1 MPKQKM
7 SISFRVDSGVIEHN
21 NREIIAANVD
31 PARINDNITYTQI
44 DLRSF
49 YHQLFDEALAGYNDK
64 QNRADRK
71 IPDYYEHIKKS
82 GNAKLFYEV
91 VVQFGD
97 MQECGLNSENW
108 KTSQTMLNEYMQ
120 EFEKRNPNLKVFNA
134 VMHLDESTPH
144 LHIDFVPVSKKNAK
158 GLAVKNSMSGA
169 LREQGFSSSN
179 KMKNEWTA
187 WSESERSYMEEI
199 LHKHGWLRDDKNI
212 HRGHLSV
219 DEYKELA
226 HQVQS
231 LQVIKNRI
239 TELKKKNEREYTPEE
254 ITLIKNQNDFLRAE
268 ITKRNETISTLSKQ
282 ATADFIP
289 VDLFSE
295 DKLQYVAD
303 GLRQAKIPFVE
314 ENTTLYIPS
323 YAVKTANAISSH
335 YKPSE
340 KLLSIRE
347 QTALDIDI
355 LVYSSESIDDLLV
368 KLKKRGYEI
377 KHGKYIAVKAPSAE
391 RYVRVKSLGDEYLP
405 QSLERRIANRY
416 VYTHKVQERMNKSSD
431 IEKKICAAILETTV
445 SIRTF
450 RITPKKSIQKK
461 AYSYT
466 NDSNLNYLVKQL
478 QTIEEFGLTSHES
491 IYSKAQE
498 LQHTIHEL
506 RSHGVNADIQQNGL
520 KRVKELIRAY
530 EDIVEGNYIDSLI
543 RKQKETKHLKMPT

>member
-1 MPKQKM
+1 MPEQKM

-49 YHQLFDEALAGYNDK
+49 YHQLFDEALAEYNDK

-82 GNAKLFYEV
+82 GNTKLFYEV

-97 MQECGLNSENW
+97 MQDCGLSSENW

-120 EFEKRNPNLKVFNA
+120 EFEKRNTNLKVFNA

-179 KMKNEWTA
+179 KMQNEWTA

-199 LHKHGWLRDDKNI
+199 LHKHGLLRDDKNI

-231 LQVIKNRI
+231 LQVIQNRI

-347 QTALDIDI
+347 QTALDIDR
-355 LVYSSESIDDLLV
+355 LVYSSETIDDLLI
-368 KLKKRGYEI
+368 KLKERGYEI

-391 RYVRVKSLGDEYLP
+391 RYVRLKSLGDEYLP

-416 VYTHKVQERMNKSSD
+416 VYTRKVQERMNKSSD
-431 IEKKICAAILETTV
+431 IEKKICGAILETTV
-445 SIRTF
+445 AIRTF
-450 RITPKKSIQKK
+450 RIAPKKSVQKK

-466 NDSNLNYLVKQL
+466 NDANLNYLVKQL
-478 QTIEEFGLTSHES
+478 QTIEEFGLTSRES
-491 IYSKAQE
+491 IYAKAQE

-506 RSHGVNADIQQNGL
+506 RSHGDNADIQQSGR
-520 KRVKELIRAY
+520 KRVKELIRVY
-530 EDIVEGNYIDSLI
+530 EDIVEGNYIDNLI
-543 RKQKETKHLKMPT
+543 RKQKDTKHLRMPT

>member
-1 MPKQKM
+1 MPEQKM

-49 YHQLFDEALAGYNDK
+49 YHQLFDEALAEYNDK

-82 GNAKLFYEV
+82 GNTKLFYEV

-97 MQECGLNSENW
+97 MQDCGLNSENW
-108 KTSQTMLNEYMQ
+108 KTAQTMLNEYMQ

-179 KMKNEWTA
+179 KMQNEWTA
-187 WSESERSYMEEI
+187 WSESERSYMEEV
-199 LHKHGWLRDDKNI
+199 LHKHGLLRDDKNI
-212 HRGHLSV
+212 HRGHLYV

-231 LQVIKNRI
+231 LQVIQNRI

-282 ATADFIP
+282 AAADFIP

-391 RYVRVKSLGDEYLP
+391 RYVRLKSLGDEYLP

-416 VYTHKVQERMNKSSD
+416 VYTRKVQERMNKSSD
-431 IEKKICAAILETTV
+431 IEKKVCAAILETTV
-445 SIRTF
+445 AIRTF
-450 RITPKKSIQKK
+450 RITPKKTVQKK
-461 AYSYT
+461 VYSYT
-466 NDSNLNYLVKQL
+466 NAANLNYLVKQL
-478 QTIEEFGLTSHES
+478 QTIGEFGLTSRES
-491 IYSKAQE
+491 IYAKAQE

-506 RSHGVNADIQQNGL
+506 HSHGDNADIQQNGL

>member
-1 MPKQKM
+1 MPEQKM

-49 YHQLFDEALAGYNDK
+49 YHQLFDEALAEYNDK

-97 MQECGLNSENW
+97 MQDCGLNSENW
-108 KTSQTMLNEYMQ
+108 KTSQTMLNEYIQ

-144 LHIDFVPVSKKNAK
+144 LHIDFVPVAKKNAK

-179 KMKNEWTA
+179 KMQNEWTA

-199 LHKHGWLRDDKNI
+199 LHKHSLLRDDKNI

-219 DEYKELA
+219 DEYMELA
-226 HQVQS
+226 HQAQS
-231 LQVIKNRI
+231 LQVIQNRI

-282 ATADFIP
+282 AMADFIP

-295 DKLQYVAD
+295 DKLQYVAE

-323 YAVKTANAISSH
+323 YAVKTAIAISSH

-347 QTALDIDI
+347 QTALDIDR

-368 KLKKRGYEI
+368 KMKEHGYEI

-391 RYVRVKSLGDEYLP
+391 RYVRLKSLGDEYLP

-416 VYTHKVQERMNKSSD
+416 VYTRKVQERMNKSSD

-445 SIRTF
+445 AIRTF
-450 RITPKKSIQKK
+450 RITPKKTVQKK

-466 NDSNLNYLVKQL
+466 NDANLNYLVKQL
-478 QTIEEFGLTSHES
+478 QTIGEFGLTSRES
-491 IYSKAQE
+491 IYAKAQE

-506 RSHGVNADIQQNGL
+506 RSHGDNADIQQNGL
-520 KRVKELIRAY
+520 KRIRELIRAY

>member
-1 MPKQKM
+1 MPEQKM
-7 SISFRVDSGVIEHN
+7 SIPFRVDSGFIEHN

-49 YHQLFDEALAGYNDK
+49 YHQLFDEALAEFNDK

-97 MQECGLNSENW
+97 MQDCGLNSENW
-108 KTSQTMLNEYMQ
+108 KTSRTMLKEYIQ

-144 LHIDFVPVSKKNAK
+144 LHIDFVPVAKKNAK

-179 KMKNEWTA
+179 KMQNEWTA

-231 LQVIKNRI
+231 LQVIQNRI

-355 LVYSSESIDDLLV
+355 LVYSSESIDDLLI
-368 KLKKRGYEI
+368 KLKERGYEI

-391 RYVRVKSLGDEYLP
+391 RYIRLKSLGDEYLP
-405 QSLERRIANRY
+405 PSLERRIANRY
-416 VYTHKVQERMNKSSD
+416 VYTRKVQ
-431 IEKKICAAILETTV
+431 
-445 SIRTF
+445 
-450 RITPKKSIQKK
+450 
-461 AYSYT
+461 
-466 NDSNLNYLVKQL
+466 
-478 QTIEEFGLTSHES
+478 
-491 IYSKAQE
+491 
-498 LQHTIHEL
+498 
-506 RSHGVNADIQQNGL
+506 
-520 KRVKELIRAY
+520 
-530 EDIVEGNYIDSLI
+530 
-543 RKQKETKHLKMPT
+543 

>member
-1 MPKQKM
+1 
-7 SISFRVDSGVIEHN
+7 
-21 NREIIAANVD
+21 
-31 PARINDNITYTQI
+31 
-44 DLRSF
+44 
-49 YHQLFDEALAGYNDK
+49 
-64 QNRADRK
+64 
-71 IPDYYEHIKKS
+71 
-82 GNAKLFYEV
+82 
-91 VVQFGD
+91 
-97 MQECGLNSENW
+97 
-108 KTSQTMLNEYMQ
+108 
-120 EFEKRNPNLKVFNA
+120 
-134 VMHLDESTPH
+134 MHLDESTPH

-179 KMKNEWTA
+179 KMQNEWTA

-199 LHKHGWLRDDKNI
+199 LHKHGLLRDDKNI

-231 LQVIKNRI
+231 LQVIQNRI

-347 QTALDIDI
+347 QTALDIDR
-355 LVYSSESIDDLLV
+355 LVYSSETIDDLLI
-368 KLKKRGYEI
+368 KLKERGYEI

-391 RYVRVKSLGDEYLP
+391 RYVRLKSLVDEYLP

-416 VYTHKVQERMNKSSD
+416 VYTRKVQERMNKSSD
-431 IEKKICAAILETTV
+431 IEKKICGAILETTV
-445 SIRTF
+445 AIRTF
-450 RITPKKSIQKK
+450 RIAPKKSVQKK

-466 NDSNLNYLVKQL
+466 NDANLNYLVKQL
-478 QTIEEFGLTSHES
+478 QTIEEFGLTSRES
-491 IYSKAQE
+491 IYAKAQE

-506 RSHGVNADIQQNGL
+506 RSHGDNADIQQNGL

-530 EDIVEGNYIDSLI
+530 EDIVEGNYIDNLIKQSLSH
-543 RKQKETKHLKMPT
+543 RHNKH

>member
-1 MPKQKM
+1 MPEQKM

-49 YHQLFDEALAGYNDK
+49 YHQLFDEALAEYNNK
-64 QNRADRK
+64 QKRADRK

-108 KTSQTMLNEYMQ
+108 KTSRTMLNEYMQ

-179 KMKNEWTA
+179 KMQNEWTA
-187 WSESERSYMEEI
+187 WSESERSYMEEV
-199 LHKHGWLRDDKNI
+199 LHKHGLLRDDKNI

-231 LQVIKNRI
+231 LQVIQNRI

-268 ITKRNETISTLSKQ
+268 ITKRNETISTQSKQ

-391 RYVRVKSLGDEYLP
+391 RYVRLKSLGDEYLP
-405 QSLERRIANRY
+405 QSLERRITNRY
-416 VYTHKVQERMNKSSD
+416 VYTRKVQERMNKSSD
-431 IEKKICAAILETTV
+431 IEKKICGAILETTV
-445 SIRTF
+445 AIRTF
-450 RITPKKSIQKK
+450 RIAPKKSVQKK

-466 NDSNLNYLVKQL
+466 NDANLNYLVKQL
-478 QTIEEFGLTSHES
+478 QTIEEFGLTSRES
-491 IYSKAQE
+491 IYAKAQE

-506 RSHGVNADIQQNGL
+506 RSHGDNANIQQNCL

-530 EDIVEGNYIDSLI
+530 EDIVEGNYIDNLI
-543 RKQKETKHLKMPT
+543 RKQKDTKHLRMPT

>member
-1 MPKQKM
+1 MPEQKM

-49 YHQLFDEALAGYNDK
+49 YHQLFDEALAEYNDK

-82 GNAKLFYEV
+82 GNTKLFYEV

-97 MQECGLNSENW
+97 MQDCGLNSENW
-108 KTSQTMLNEYMQ
+108 KTAQTMLNEYMQ

-144 LHIDFVPVSKKNAK
+144 LHIDFVPVAKKNAK

-179 KMKNEWTA
+179 KMQNEWTA

-199 LHKHGWLRDDKNI
+199 LHKHDLLRDDKNI

-231 LQVIKNRI
+231 LQVIQNRI
-239 TELKKKNEREYTPEE
+239 TELKKKNYCEYTPEE

-282 ATADFIP
+282 VTADFIP

-347 QTALDIDI
+347 QTALDIDR
-355 LVYSSESIDDLLV
+355 LVYSSETIDDLLI
-368 KLKKRGYEI
+368 KLKERGYEI

-391 RYVRVKSLGDEYLP
+391 RYIRLKSLGDEYLP

-416 VYTHKVQERMNKSSD
+416 VYTRKVQERMNKSSD
-431 IEKKICAAILETTV
+431 IEKKICGAILETTV
-445 SIRTF
+445 AIRTF
-450 RITPKKSIQKK
+450 RIAPKKSVQKK

-466 NDSNLNYLVKQL
+466 NDANLNYLVKQL
-478 QTIEEFGLTSHES
+478 QTIEEFGLTSRES
-491 IYSKAQE
+491 IYAKAQE

-506 RSHGVNADIQQNGL
+506 RSHGDNADIQQNGL

-530 EDIVEGNYIDSLI
+530 EDIVEGNYIDNLI
-543 RKQKETKHLKMPT
+543 R

>member
-1 MPKQKM
+1 MPEQKM

-31 PARINDNITYTQI
+31 PVRINDNITYTQI
-44 DLRSF
+44 GLRSF
-49 YHQLFDEALAGYNDK
+49 YHQLFDEALAEYNNK
-64 QNRADRK
+64 PKHADRK

-108 KTSQTMLNEYMQ
+108 KIAQDMLDEYMRD
-120 EFEKRNPNLKVFNA
+120 FEKRNPNLKVFNA

-144 LHIDFVPVSKKNAK
+144 LHIDFVPLAKKNRK
-158 GLAVKNSMSGA
+158 GLPLKNSMSGA

-179 KMKNEWTA
+179 KMQNEWTS

-199 LHKHGWLRDDKNI
+199 LHKHGLLRDDKNI

-219 DEYKELA
+219 EEYKELA
-226 HQVQS
+226 HQAQN
-231 LQVIKNRI
+231 LQMIQNRI
-239 TELKKKNEREYTPEE
+239 TELEKKDNREYTAEE
-254 ITLIKNQNDFLRAE
+254 IALIKNQNDFLRSE
-268 ITKRNETISTLSKQ
+268 ITRRNETISTLSKQ
-282 ATADFIP
+282 AAADFIP

-295 DKLQYVAD
+295 DKLQYVAE
-303 GLRQAKIPFVE
+303 GLRQAKIPCVE

-340 KLLSIRE
+340 KLRSIRE
-347 QTALDIDI
+347 QTALDIDR

-368 KLKKRGYEI
+368 MLKEHGYEI

-391 RYVRVKSLGDEYLP
+391 RYVRLKSLGDEYLP
-405 QSLERRIANRY
+405 KSLERRIANRY
-416 VYTHKVQERMNKSSD
+416 VYTRKVQERMNKSSD
-431 IEKKICAAILETTV
+431 IEKKICAAIPETTV
-445 SIRTF
+445 AIWTF
-450 RITPKKSIQKK
+450 RITPKKTVQKK
-461 AYSYT
+461 SYSYT
-466 NDSNLNYLVKQL
+466 NDANLNYLVKQL
-478 QTIEEFGLTSHES
+478 QTIGEFGLTSHEN
-491 IYSKAQE
+491 IYAKAQE

-506 RSHGVNADIQQNGL
+506 RSHGENTDIQTAGL
-520 KRVKELIRAY
+520 KRVKELIRVY
-530 EDIVEGNYIDSLI
+530 EDIVEGNYIDNLI
-543 RKQKETKHLKMPT
+543 RKQKETKHLRMPT

>member
-1 MPKQKM
+1 MPEQKM

-44 DLRSF
+44 DQRSF
-49 YHQLFDEALAGYNDK
+49 YHQLFDEALAEYNDK

-97 MQECGLNSENW
+97 MQDCGLNSENW
-108 KTSQTMLNEYMQ
+108 KTAQTMLNEYMQ

-144 LHIDFVPVSKKNAK
+144 LHIDFVPVSKKDAK

-179 KMKNEWTA
+179 KMQNEWTA
-187 WSESERSYMEEI
+187 WSESERSYMEEV
-199 LHKHGWLRDDKNI
+199 LHKHGLLRDDKNI

-231 LQVIKNRI
+231 LQVIQNRI

-355 LVYSSESIDDLLV
+355 LVYSSESIDDLLI
-368 KLKKRGYEI
+368 KLKERGYEI

-391 RYVRVKSLGDEYLP
+391 RYIRLKSLGDEYLP
-405 QSLERRIANRY
+405 PSLERRIANRY
-416 VYTHKVQERMNKSSD
+416 VYTRKVQERMNKSSD
-431 IEKKICAAILETTV
+431 IEKKICAAILEATV
-445 SIRTF
+445 AIRTF
-450 RITPKKSIQKK
+450 RITPKKTVQEKV
-461 AYSYT
+461 YSYT
-466 NDSNLNYLVKQL
+466 NDANLNHLVKQL
-478 QTIEEFGLTSHES
+478 QTIGEFGLTSRES
-491 IYSKAQE
+491 IYAKAQE

-506 RSHGVNADIQQNGL
+506 RSHGDNADIQQNGL
-520 KRVKELIRAY
+520 KRVKELIRVY
-530 EDIVEGNYIDSLI
+530 EDIVEGNYIDNLI
-543 RKQKETKHLKMPT
+543 RSQSFKSHSR